1 MDLDGMYASAF
12 RRALL
17 LTGHR
22 QTAEDAAQEAVTRL
36 LGQPPG
42 AVHNPGA
49 WLLQVVSRV
58 CYDWLR
64 RRSREVS
71 MAELPER
78 PPLQASDPAEAVVI
92 RDEVARVQKALAQ
105 LKPRD
110 RTLLLLRHSGASYNE
125 IARALGC
132 ARGSV
137 GTLLVR
143 AERRFKRSYE
153 ALVEAPSGS
162 GRPAHL
168 PGR

>member
-1 MDLDGMYASAF
+1 MDLNGMYAAAF

-36 LGQPPG
+36 LGQPAG
-42 AVHNPGA
+42 AVRNPGA
-49 WLLQVVSRV
+49 WLLQVTSRLS
-58 CYDWLR
+58 YDWLR
-64 RRSREVS
+64 RRPREVS
-71 MAELPER
+71 VAELPE
-78 PPLQASDPAEAVVI
+78 PPPAELADPAAAVIARAEA
-92 RDEVARVQKALAQ
+92 ALVRAA
-105 LKPRD
+105 LDRLPPRD
-110 RTLLLLRHSGASYNE
+110 RTLLLLRHSGASYAE

-143 AERRFKRSYE
+143 AERRFKTGYE
-153 ALVEAPSGS
+153 RMVESPPET